1 MSTAR
6 NALYEEISHVLKQP
20 YNSKHQV
27 DLLKILQGYRI
38 QAKSSAPLEKGLTDR
53 ATLANYLVHLWRN
66 MPSSWEHEA
75 KKIVDDFRMQ
85 RRKEDVR
92 KSIHLNE
99 FDFLN
104 EKTFYVKTTAKSV
117 PQAPRIFA
125 EDFIA
130 GGPRKA
136 SAKRGSC
143 PKCHSEGIV
152 FASSHAGEDYYK
164 CIYCGYQSFDVVG
177 ESSAHIAM
185 AEELRQQSY
194 LFKKRRGS

>member
-1 MSTAR
+1 MATAR

-20 YNSKHQV
+20 YSSKHQV
-27 DLLKILQGYRI
+27 DLLKILQSYRI
-38 QAKSSAPLEKGLTDR
+38 QAKSSTPLEKGLTAR
-53 ATLANYLVHLWRN
+53 AALANYLVHLWRN
-66 MPSSWEHEA
+66 TPNGWEHEI

-99 FDFLN
+99 FEFLN
-104 EKTFYVKTTAKSV
+104 EKVFYVKNAAKSIKE
-117 PQAPRIFA
+117 APSIFA
-125 EDFIA
+125 EYPIA

-136 SAKRGSC
+136 SKVRGVC

-152 FASSHAGEDYYK
+152 FASSHVGEDYYK
-164 CIYCGYQSFDVVG
+164 CIYCGYQSFDVIG

-194 LFKKRRGS
+194 WFKKRRG